1 MAGDGTGHDVG
12 ADELGELLRLLASSD
27 VEELE
32 LEQDDARL
40 VIRREPRAGD
50 GAGRTGAAPDDEPDV
65 SEPFVVTA
73 PMVGIFRRSAG
84 GKAEPPLNEGD
95 SVTAGQVVGAVEAM
109 RMLNRVQ
116 SERAGVVARLLV
128 HEGQPVEYGQ
138 PLLELRPSPTR

>member
-40 VIRREPRAGD
+40 VIRREPRAAD
-50 GAGRTGAAPDDEPDV
+50 GAGRSGDAPAAEPDV

>member
-1 MAGDGTGHDVG
+1 MAGDGAGHDVG

-50 GAGRTGAAPDDEPDV
+50 GAGRTGDEPDV

-138 PLLELRPSPTR
+138 PLLELRPSPSR

>member
-1 MAGDGTGHDVG
+1 MGHDVG

-40 VIRREPRAGD
+40 IIRREPRAGD
-50 GAGRTGAAPDDEPDV
+50 GADRSGDAPAAEPDV

-109 RMLNRVQ
+109 RMLNRIQ

>member
-1 MAGDGTGHDVG
+1 LAGDGTGHDVG

-50 GAGRTGAAPDDEPDV
+50 GGGRTGAVPAAEPDV

-138 PLLELRPSPTR
+138 PLLELRPSPSR